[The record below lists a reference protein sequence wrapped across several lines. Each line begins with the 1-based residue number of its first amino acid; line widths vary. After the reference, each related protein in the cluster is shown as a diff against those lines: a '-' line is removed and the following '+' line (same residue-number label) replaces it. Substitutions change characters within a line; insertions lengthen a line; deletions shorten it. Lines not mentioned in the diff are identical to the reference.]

1 MTVEDA
7 RSGDR
12 FAPEASTSP
21 VKVAIIGVGGGG
33 SNAVDNM
40 IAAGVRVDTFMAI
53 NTDRQALR
61 LSKAK
66 HRIQIGSKI
75 TKGFGAGANHEVGQK
90 AAEESK
96 EMLANFIKEKD
107 LIFIT
112 AGMGGG
118 TGTGA
123 APVVAQVAKELGK
136 LTVAFVTTPFKFEGE
151 KRMRN
156 AEIGIANLRK
166 HVDSI
171 IIVPNEQLVNVA
183 QDMTAQEAFRYAD
196 DVLRQG
202 VQATTDIILNP
213 GKVNVDFA
221 DLRTVLENG
230 GDSFMGIGRAS
241 GERRAV
247 DAVTRAVNNPIL
259 NVSIEGATQIIV
271 NVEGKDVAISELNRA
286 VDLVREICSPQAN
299 IIFGMGFV
307 PALEDEIQIT
317 VIATGFSRPA
327 AAAANAAALGK
338 PASVPT
344 TEAQYRQA
352 PVSHQQPQ
360 YAPEAQREPFGKP
373 VQQSFFA
380 PQQPQ
385 PQPQPRANAPQPQ
398 PAKQQRDRG
407 YVSLDDDIENSWLKR
422 LNNK

>member
-1 MTVEDA
+1 MTIEDA
-7 RSGDR
+7 RSGDKY
-12 FAPEASTSP
+12 AAETPSSP

-75 TKGFGAGANHEVGQK
+75 TKGFGAGANYEVGQK

-123 APVVAQVAKELGK
+123 APVIAQIAKDLGK
-136 LTVAFVTTPFKFEGE
+136 LTLAFVTTPFKFEGE

-156 AEIGIANLRK
+156 AEIGISNLRK

-171 IIVPNEQLVNVA
+171 IIIPNEQLASVA
-183 QDMTAQEAFRYAD
+183 NDMTTQDAFKYAD

-202 VQATTDIILNP
+202 VQAITDLILNP
-213 GKVNVDFA
+213 GKINVDFA

-241 GERRAV
+241 GEKRAIE
-247 DAVTRAVNNPIL
+247 AVTRAVNNPVL

-271 NVEGKDVAISELNRA
+271 NVEGKDVRMNELYRA

-299 IIFGMGFV
+299 IIFGMGIV

-317 VIATGFSRPA
+317 VIATGFNKAA
-327 AAAANAAALGK
+327 AAAANAAALGHAPTVP
-338 PASVPT
+338 PAEPQ
-344 TEAQYRQA
+344 QYRQA
-352 PVSHQQPQ
+352 PVAPQQ
-360 YAPEAQREPFGKP
+360 YAAPAQEQVKPQQP

-380 PQQPQ
+380 PPQ
-385 PQPQPRANAPQPQ
+385 PQPQQP
-398 PAKQQRDRG
+398 PARPRDRG
-407 YVSLDDDIENSWLKR
+407 YVSLEDDIEDNWLRR

>member
-7 RSGDR
+7 RSGDM
-12 FAPEASTSP
+12 FGGSETQTSP
-21 VKVAIIGVGGGG
+21 VKVMIVGVGGGG

-66 HRIQIGSKI
+66 TRIQIGSKI
-75 TKGFGAGANHEVGQK
+75 TKGFGAGANYEVGQK

-96 EMLANFIKEKD
+96 DILANLIKEKD
-107 LIFIT
+107 LVFIT

-123 APVVAQVAKELGK
+123 APVIAQIAHDLGK
-136 LTVAFVTTPFKFEGE
+136 LTLAFVTTPFKFEGE

-156 AEIGIANLRK
+156 AEIGISNLRK

-171 IIVPNEQLVNVA
+171 IIIPNEQLASVA
-183 QDMTAQEAFRYAD
+183 KDMTTQDAFKYAD

-202 VQATTDIILNP
+202 VQAITDLIINP
-213 GKVNVDFA
+213 GRINVDFA
-221 DLRTVLENG
+221 DIRTVLENG

-241 GERRAV
+241 GEKRAIE
-247 DAVTRAVNNPIL
+247 AVTRAVNNAVL
-259 NVSIEGATQIIV
+259 NVSIEGATQVIV
-271 NVEGKDVAISELNRA
+271 NVEGKDVKMDEVNRS
-286 VDLVREICSPQAN
+286 VDLVRDICSPDAN

-307 PALEDEIQIT
+307 PALEDEIQVT
-317 VIATGFSRPA
+317 VIATGFNKSA
-327 AAAANAAALGK
+327 AAAAHAARGARM
-338 PASVPT
+338 ADEVP
-344 TEAQYRQA
+344 
-352 PVSHQQPQ
+352 PVQPQPTQPQPQQPQ
-360 YAPEAQREPFGKP
+360 QQAQP
-373 VQQSFFA
+373 VQQSFFNNR
-380 PQQPQ
+380 PQQQPQ
-385 PQPQPRANAPQPQ
+385 PQPAPT
-398 PAKQQRDRG
+398 RRG
-407 YVSLDDDIENSWLKR
+407 NGYISLEDDIEDSWLRR